1 MTIKET
7 KTGDALTVEL
17 EGRLDTMTSPELE
30 AFLDKYYPIV
40 QELIFDLKDLD
51 YLSSSGLRVFLKA
64 QKAMANKGGI
74 LIRNAN
80 RLVMGV
86 FSVTGFDSLMRFE

>member
-17 EGRLDTMTSPELE
+17 AGRLDTISSPELE
-30 AFLDKYYPIV
+30 AFLDKYYPFV
-40 QELIFDLKDLD
+40 NELIFDLKDLD

-64 QKAMANKGGI
+64 QKAMTKKGGI

-80 RLVMGV
+80 SLVKGV

>member
-7 KTGDALTVEL
+7 KTGDVLTVEL
-17 EGRLDTMTSPELE
+17 EGRLDTITSPELD

-40 QELIFDLKDLD
+40 NELIFDLKGLD

-64 QKAMANKGGI
+64 RKAMMNKGGV

-86 FSVTGFDSLMRFE
+86 FSVTGFDSLLRFE

>member
-17 EGRLDTMTSPELE
+17 EGRLDTVTSPELE
-30 AFLDKYYPIV
+30 TFLDKYYPIIN
-40 QELIFDLKDLD
+40 ELIFDLKSLD

-64 QKAMANKGGI
+64 QKAMADKGGI

-80 RLVMGV
+80 RLVLGV
-86 FSVTGFDSLMRFE
+86 FTVTGFDSLMRFE